1 MDVDFA
7 CRSFWDSPTSCFSRA
22 FANIGTFTFPDT
34 RIKPIASYPPM
45 ASNEAKARGNAAFT
59 AQRYEEAVV
68 AFSEGIA
75 VDPDNHILYR

>member
-1 MDVDFA
+1 
-7 CRSFWDSPTSCFSRA
+7 
-22 FANIGTFTFPDT
+22 
-34 RIKPIASYPPM
+34 M

-59 AQRYEEAVV
+59 AQRYEEAVA